1 MGLSA
6 ADAPAGGGACQN
18 SLTRATTCRRVN
30 LSSKLDIGAC
40 GRVGRYFPVRL
51 PLEGRSEGG
60 APVDVFFSRNGGRR
74 KISPVKVVGNKVFRR
89 WFGFY
94 EAL

>member
-18 SLTRATTCRRVN
+18 SLTHATTRRRVN
-30 LSSKLDIGAC
+30 LSSRLEIGVC
-40 GRVGRYFPVRL
+40 GLMGRYFPTML

-74 KISPVKVVGNKVFRR
+74 KISPVKVVGDKVFRR

-94 EAL
+94 EAS